1 MSLRFAKHT
10 TFEQVTQEFKAL
22 DGGKQAKIVFANRA
36 PNASDKGVDVWINED
51 GAPGSRWYFRHSKT
65 GAWTTQ

>member
-1 MSLRFAKHT
+1 MALRFTKHT
-10 TFEQVTQEFKAL
+10 SFEQVTQEFKAL

-36 PNASDKGVDVWINED
+36 PNSSDEGDVWINYD
-51 GAPGSRWYFRHSKT
+51 GASGSRWHFRHPKT